1 MAAGRYHVKN
11 VNLNIEACAYVP
23 ILLYVDARIKMS
35 VILPKNVPVVVF
47 AKYPAGQRSYFR
59 IWSRSV

>member
-11 VNLNIEACAYVP
+11 LNLNIEAYVYTYP
-23 ILLYVDARIKMS
+23 IIDARIKMS

-59 IWSRSV
+59 IWSRSE